1 MSDHNLAIVVI
12 ERPLETVEKET
23 VRRFCRA
30 PGCFSS
36 TLKKISFGI
45 LFSNKGLRELVAC

>member
-23 VRRFCRA
+23 DAFAVRQAASHLLSRKSALEFCFQIKA
-30 PGCFSS
+30 
-36 TLKKISFGI
+36 
-45 LFSNKGLRELVAC
+45 